1 MINAFLYYFY
11 DDFEKRYLSQT
22 ILDLNYLPRRCNPI
36 LVSDERKMYI
46 EDMNFLRNGAYSF
59 MTPKSSLY
67 VINNNFGLPNFD
79 ISDVLIKRLPRT
91 KEYLITKFGY
101 EPLEEMLEQKCIFY
115 YCKFDNPIRRNS
127 WFMSYTGFIYL
138 HKMY

>member
-1 MINAFLYYFY
+1 MNQNVFLYYFH
-11 DDFEKRYLSQT
+11 DDFEKRYLIQT
-22 ILDLNYLPRRCNPI
+22 TIELNYLPRRCNPI

-46 EDMNFLRNGAYSF
+46 EDMKFLRK
-59 MTPKSSLY
+59 MVPKSSLY
-67 VINNNFGLPNFD
+67 VVHNNFYRWPHANL
-79 ISDVLIKRLPRT
+79 SYVLTKQLPRT
-91 KEYLITKFGY
+91 KEHLITSLGY
-101 EPLEEMLEQKCIFY
+101 EPSQEMLEQKCIFY